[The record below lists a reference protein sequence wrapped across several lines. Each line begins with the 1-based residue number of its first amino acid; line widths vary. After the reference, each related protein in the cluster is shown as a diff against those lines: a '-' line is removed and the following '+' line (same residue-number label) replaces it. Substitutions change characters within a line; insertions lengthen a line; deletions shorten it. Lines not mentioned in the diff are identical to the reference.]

1 MKSCAKCSQKAVV
14 YLPHHRI
21 ALCKEHYLE
30 WFERRIERTIKE
42 FRMFSKKDRVLVAV
56 SGGKDSLS
64 LWHALHRLG
73 YQADGLYINLGIGEY
88 SQLSEEKAKK
98 FAQSLGRTLHVIRL
112 KDLVE
117 DIPTIKEIEKRPAC
131 SVCGNLKRYYMN
143 KTAKELG
150 FSVIATG
157 HNLDDESATLMG
169 NVLSWNLGYL
179 QRQYPVLK
187 EGNGF
192 VKKVKPLCLITEK
205 ESALYALLSGI
216 DFVEEECPYSV
227 DASSIEYKLLL
238 SQIEERSPGTKLRFY
253 LEFLRKI
260 QPLLRREEKLEL
272 KPCSI
277 CGEPTSAD
285 VCTVCRLKQRLTL
298 SGKGQGS

>member
-1 MKSCAKCSQKAVV
+1 
-14 YLPHHRI
+14 
-21 ALCKEHYLE
+21 
-30 WFERRIERTIKE
+30 
-42 FRMFSKKDRVLVAV
+42 MFSKKDRVLVAV

-64 LWHALHRLG
+64 LWHTLHKLG

-88 SQLSEEKAKK
+88 SKLSEEKAKK
-98 FAQSLGRTLHVIRL
+98 FAQGLGRTLHVIRL

-117 DIPTIKEIEKRPAC
+117 DIPTLKEMEKRPAC

-143 KTAKELG
+143 KSAKELG
-150 FSVIATG
+150 FSVVATG

-169 NVLSWNLGYL
+169 NILSWNLGYL
-179 QRQYPVLK
+179 QRQSPVLK

-227 DASSIEYKLLL
+227 GASSIEYKLLL
-238 SQIEERSPGTKLRFY
+238 SQIEEKSPGTKLRFY

-260 QPLLRREEKLEL
+260 QPLLRREESLEL

-298 SGKGQGS
+298 SEKGQGS